1 MIIKANHHLDLL
13 KKRRKDSNNSRL
25 TFSKIKKLRKEG
37 LLYGL
42 LISCI
47 GLSICSWTSFQTL
60 RKIKYREKLVIEAN
74 EYQLLKSKYNS
85 ILNNLKSIYN
95 VNSQIAQGIIGT
107 KSGSALLLEL
117 REKLPKT
124 IQLVGI
130 KSKSNDLFLTGKAN
144 QPSALSS
151 INSLELQLSNSFL
164 IKSKSVFLTRAWESK
179 NNKSTHLNFTLTSKF
194 ATPKTEDLL
203 SNYESLGSFG
213 LYKRVNLL
221 KQEGLLK

>member
-130 KSKSNDLFLTGKAN
+130 KSKSNDLFLTGII
-144 QPSALSS
+144 LS
-151 INSLELQLSNSFL
+151 I
-164 IKSKSVFLTRAWESK
+164 SK
-179 NNKSTHLNFTLTSKF
+179 
-194 ATPKTEDLL
+194 
-203 SNYESLGSFG
+203 G
-213 LYKRVNLL
+213 
-221 KQEGLLK
+221 